1 MDIYHVWCNLKPGV
15 SDLDFAEKTRH
26 YLEHLKSD
34 GRLVNYRMTRA
45 KLGLR
50 PHVLREFH
58 IMLEFNDLAQLD
70 RAFASAAS
78 RTDPVEEF
86 HHAVNSLVTDAMFGL
101 YRDFP
106 DSVRARGQERF

>member
-15 SDLDFAEKTRH
+15 SDLDFAEKTRL
-26 YLEHLKSD
+26 YLEHLKAE
-34 GRLVNYRMTRA
+34 GRLVHYRITRG

-50 PHVLREFH
+50 PQVLREFH
-58 IMLEFNDLAQLD
+58 IMLELNDLAQLD
-70 RAFASAAS
+70 HAFAKVAS
-78 RTDPVEEF
+78 RADPVEEF